1 MVEANNKMINSAEI
15 ESSDNDSNE
24 RNLSDYQMVE
34 NVKLPVLAELDRG
47 MISMSELLSL
57 EVGDVLPFSRPI
69 GENIDLFAGDVLIG
83 SAEVL
88 ALNDKLAVRIADV
101 NKKLISSQAKK
112 DSLISSNAGSAP
124 RIRRLAL
131 NGF

>member
-1 MVEANNKMINSAEI
+1 MSEANIKKISSAET
-15 ESSDNDSNE
+15 ESPDGNPGEVD
-24 RNLSDYQMVE
+24 LSEYQSLE

-57 EVGDVLPFSRPI
+57 EIGDVLPFARPI

-101 NKKLISSQAKK
+101 NRKLVSTQAKK
-112 DSLISSNAGSAP
+112 DSLINSSAGSAP
-124 RIRRLAL
+124 RIRRLAP